1 MKISSQLFM
10 LQRIEE
16 GAFPW
21 RISLRRTTARCN
33 EQAYRGCCL
42 RNGRADCP
50 VVRLPGASCPLPF
63 LALGWAERQLQ
74 SGPTPSL
81 PVCVFSSRQAHFFTW
96 LKRAFRLRRNYSV
109 SGKKKKQKTEPISK
123 QAAFSVTSSSSQ
135 PRSSWS
141 CAHRAEIQFL
151 LSGTHSGR

>member
-1 MKISSQLFM
+1 M
-10 LQRIEE
+10 LRRIEE
-16 GAFPW
+16 GALPW
-21 RISLRRTTARCN
+21 RISLRRTPARCG
-33 EQAYRGCCL
+33 EQACRGCHL

-50 VVRLPGASCPLPF
+50 VARLPGASSPLPF
-63 LALGWAERQLQ
+63 LVLGWAERQLQ
-74 SGPTPSL
+74 SGPTPS
-81 PVCVFSSRQAHFFTW
+81 PHGCVFSSRHAHFFTW
-96 LKRAFRLRRNYSV
+96 LKRAFRLRRNYSA
-109 SGKKKKQKTEPISK
+109 SKKKKKKKKPEPISK

>member
-1 MKISSQLFM
+1 M

-16 GAFPW
+16 GALPW
-21 RISLRRTTARCN
+21 SVSLRRTPARCG
-33 EQAYRGCCL
+33 EQACRGCHL

-50 VVRLPGASCPLPF
+50 VVRLPGASSPLPF

-74 SGPTPSL
+74 SGPTPS
-81 PVCVFSSRQAHFFTW
+81 PHGCAFSSGHAHFFTW
-96 LKRAFRLRRNYSV
+96 LKRAFRLRRNYSA
-109 SGKKKKQKTEPISK
+109 SKKKKTKQNKTTEPISK